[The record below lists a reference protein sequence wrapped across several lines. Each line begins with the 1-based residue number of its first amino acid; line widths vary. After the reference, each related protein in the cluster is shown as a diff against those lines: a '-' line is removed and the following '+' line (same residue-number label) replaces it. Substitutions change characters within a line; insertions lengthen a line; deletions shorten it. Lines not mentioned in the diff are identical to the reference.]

1 MKKYLVGLFAL
12 TLITGC
18 GTKTI
23 VVEKPANTTKTPVV
37 TSPPYVSDDQNFI
50 EGLVADFPR
59 EVAFLGKTK
68 IVEMGHLACQAI
80 DEGATISD
88 FVALATN
95 NNVDAG
101 FIGALIRESVH
112 NFCPENQW
120 FIDSVLN
127 A

>member
-23 VVEKPANTTKTPVV
+23 VVEKPANTASTPVV

-50 EGLVADFPR
+50 EGLVADYPS
-59 EVAFLGKTK
+59 EVSFLGKTK

-80 DEGATISD
+80 DEGATIND
-88 FVALATN
+88 FVALATR

>member
-1 MKKYLVGLFAL
+1 MKKVIIAFCAMAFLSS
-12 TLITGC
+12 C

-23 VVEKPANTTKTPVV
+23 VVEKPANTTKTPVA
-37 TSPPYVSDDQNFI
+37 TSPSYVSDDQNFI

-101 FIGALIRESVH
+101 FIGALIREAVH
-112 NFCPENQW
+112 NFCSENQW
-120 FIDSVLN
+120 FIDSVVN